1 MSELIVVAT
10 DRLQNNRVLLI
21 CHDLVG
27 PQMAGPGIRYW
38 ELARVLASEFQVL
51 LAAPGNPLLTSEGIE
66 QLSYSFDDRTSL
78 EALEKMA
85 RREADVVISTGLLAS
100 RLPFLRDLSVPWVA
114 DVYIP
119 EAVESLAWHDCS
131 DEDQRIKVYKRSWKV
146 TVDVARH
153 ADLIIC
159 ASERQR
165 DFWLGALAAHGR
177 LRPEL
182 YAQDPELRNLIEV
195 VPFGCSTS
203 RPEPAAALK
212 GVWPGIG
219 PRDRVILWG
228 GGVWNWFDPITLLQ
242 AMPQVLERHPDA
254 RLVFL
259 GANHPDPARVPEM
272 ERARQARSLSQELG
286 LEGRNVFWGEWVP
299 YAERGAYLLDAD
311 VGVSLHVKGAEA
323 RLAFRTRLLDAIWAG
338 LPMVLT
344 HGDVLAEE
352 FDQHELGF
360 VVEAGAVDQVAQ
372 ALSTLL
378 DEPKTCASRQ
388 AGFDVLRNEFSWERV
403 CEPLVRFCRAPARGA
418 GKQAAEG
425 LADAKARKE
434 QIALRAE
441 IARLQELIHG
451 YESGRV
457 MRAMASFHRLRRR
470 LVRR

>member
-1 MSELIVVAT
+1 MSELKMAAT
-10 DRLQNNRVLLI
+10 DKLQNNRVLLI

-27 PQMAGPGIRYW
+27 HQMAGPGIRYW

-51 LAAPGNPLLTSEGIE
+51 LAAPGNALPTSEGIE
-66 QLSYSFDDRTSL
+66 QFSYSFDDRASQ
-78 EALEKMA
+78 EALGKMA
-85 RREADVVISTGLLAS
+85 RRGVDVVISTGLLAS
-100 RLPFLRDLSVPWVA
+100 RLPFLRDLAVPWVA

-119 EAVESLAWHDCS
+119 EAVESLAWHAS
-131 DEDQRIKVYKRSWKV
+131 SPTDQRIKVYKHSWRV
-146 TVDVARH
+146 TGDVARH

-182 YAQDPELRNLIEV
+182 YTQDPELRNLIDV
-195 VPFGCSTS
+195 VPFGCPAS
-203 RPEPAAALK
+203 RPEPATVLK
-212 GVWPGIG
+212 GVWPGIK

-272 ERARQARSLSQELG
+272 ERARQARTLSQELG
-286 LEGRNVFWGEWVP
+286 LEGRYVFWGEWVP
-299 YAERGAYLLDAD
+299 YAERGAYLLEAD
-311 VGVSLHVKGAEA
+311 VGVSLHGKGAEA

-338 LPMVLT
+338 LPMVVT
-344 HGDVLAEE
+344 RGDVLAEE
-352 FDQHELGF
+352 FDQRGLGF

-378 DEPKTCASRQ
+378 NEPKMCAPRQ

-403 CEPLVRFCRAPARGA
+403 CKPLLRFCKAPARGM
-418 GKQAAEG
+418 GKQAAED

-434 QIALRAE
+434 QIALQAE
-441 IARLQELIHG
+441 IARLQELVHG

-470 LVRR
+470 LLRR